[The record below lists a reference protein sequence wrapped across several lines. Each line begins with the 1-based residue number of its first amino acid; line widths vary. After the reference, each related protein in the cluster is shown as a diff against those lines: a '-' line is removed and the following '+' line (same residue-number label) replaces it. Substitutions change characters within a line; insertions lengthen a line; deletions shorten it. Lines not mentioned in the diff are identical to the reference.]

1 MEHWDVILDFAE
13 KLNAEKTQTLRRYSY
28 PREGRILPPT
38 DELEATLAFIRDL
51 QEEILKAPPLVPD
64 ASDLFPENF
73 PNEEHVRML
82 EAVVGVLLEAR
93 RLGQPFEGDTN

>member
-13 KLNAEKTQTLRRYSY
+13 RLDAEKAQTLRRYSY
-28 PREGRILPPT
+28 PREGRILPP
-38 DELEATLAFIRDL
+38 LEEVGAMLAFIRHL
-51 QEEILKAPPLVPD
+51 QDEILEAPPLVPE

-73 PNEEHVRML
+73 PNDEHVRML
-82 EAVVGVLLEAR
+82 EAVVAVLLEAQ